1 LRILN
6 KEIFC
11 REMIRRKYIRRNK
24 RNNPATGEHVAQLVS
39 PGTSTLPLPCGA
51 AFLVELAHMA
61 E

>member
-1 LRILN
+1 MN
-6 KEIFC
+6 NEIFC
-11 REMIRRKYIRRNK
+11 RKDDETKYIRRNK